1 MSSDL
6 PGLSM
11 HFLSCLGNPRMHVQG
26 EHMPELKTAI
36 EHAYR
41 KSIPQIIRNFSY
53 VIKRKKVQ
61 LWKWARFDPLN
72 AFLTWENLFPKVE
85 RFIKAFSFWTLLKKR
100 SHSS

>member
-1 MSSDL
+1 MSFDL

-11 HFLSCLGNPRMHVQG
+11 YFLSCLGYPRMHVQG
-26 EHMPELKTAI
+26 EHVTELKTAI
-36 EHAYR
+36 EHAYK

-72 AFLTWENLFPKVE
+72 AFLNWENLSPKVE

-100 SHSS
+100 SHLS